1 MAYKPIERNGI
12 HPAVQSISRF
22 IMKLLGWG
30 VIGGE
35 CPVERAVISAA
46 PHRSNWDLFY
56 TLLSAFASNVPMWF
70 MMKHSLFF
78 WPLSTIWY
86 YLGGV
91 PINRSASNSVVSQM
105 ARALKNSNRMYLV
118 ITPEGTRKEVEYW
131 TSGFY
136 YIAREANVP
145 IWPWFINYETKRT
158 GSGDLIYPSGDM
170 EEDFKRIRSFFE
182 ENNVPMPSCRPKPS
196 RKQKNI
202 APEVIPEEVDVDKS

>member
-1 MAYKPIERNGI
+1 MAYTPIERNGI
-12 HPAVQSISRF
+12 NPVVQSISRF
-22 IMKLLGWG
+22 IMKMLGWG

-56 TLLSAFASNVPMWF
+56 TLLSAYASNVPMWF
-70 MMKHSLFF
+70 MMKHNLFF

-91 PINRSASNSVVSQM
+91 PINRGASNSVVSQM
-105 ARALKNSNRMYLV
+105 SRALKNSNRMYLV

-145 IWPWFINYETKRT
+145 IWPWFINYKTKRT
-158 GSGDLIYPSGDM
+158 GSGDLIYPSEDI

-182 ENNVPMPSCRPKPS
+182 ENNVPMPSCRPRP
-196 RKQKNI
+196 RRTQKQVTSEKN
-202 APEVIPEEVDVDKS
+202 AELVETDK